1 MSQPAFSAK
10 DKNFTLIEL
19 LVVIAIIA
27 ILASML
33 LPALNQARD
42 RAKSTNC
49 LSRHKQIMAAVII
62 YADNNNGTITNFYT
76 AYNAANPNY
85 NTFALGLLYQ
95 SKLLPANILS
105 CPAMQPAKDPT
116 FESST
121 KDFNFFC
128 YRSYAFLNYQQNNT
142 WKIISGLCGGKL
154 DDYDGAAWGNRLSL
168 KRARRAS
175 ALPLTSCSL
184 SKFGGCYY
192 FNLETSG
199 DRGGPALLHS
209 SGPSAN
215 LGFYDGHAA
224 NYNVRDL
231 RQLNAQSGAGIANIG
246 VIIPPLVDAK
256 IAI

>member
-1 MSQPAFSAK
+1 MVKSWK
-10 DKNFTLIEL
+10 FTLIEL

-49 LSRHKQIMAAVII
+49 LSRHKQIMAAAIM
-62 YADNNNGTITNFYT
+62 YADNNNGTIVNLYT
-76 AYNAANPNY
+76 SYDAANPNY

-105 CPAMQPAKDPT
+105 CPALPPAKDST

-128 YRSYAFLNYQQNNT
+128 YRSYGFLSYQQPNT
-142 WKIISGLCGGKL
+142 SKIIAGLCGGKL
-154 DDYDGAAWGNRLSL
+154 DEYNGSAWGNKLSL
-168 KRARRAS
+168 KRARRA
-175 ALPLTSCSL
+175 ALLPLSSCSL

-192 FNLETSG
+192 FNFETTG

-209 SGPSAN
+209 SGPSVN
-215 LGFYDGHAA
+215 MGFYDGHAA
-224 NYNVRDL
+224 NLNAGEL
-231 RQLNAQSGAGIANIG
+231 RNLNAQSGAGIANIG
-246 VIIPPLVDAK
+246 VMIPPLVDAK
-256 IAI
+256 VTL